1 MRRPYQCLVAIGPTP
16 RKSTSSFHLLAAC
29 GPKLLLLSL
38 DEGEIVS
45 EWGSADAV
53 AEVPEDDEDGGG
65 ERPKKKQKTAAQAKP
80 ANIIK
85 LTISCDQ
92 QYVVAVTDDKF
103 VRVFSLF
110 DGNLCELSQRCMPKR
125 PCALQVQPD
134 NATIVC
140 GDKFGDV
147 YSLPLLPEAALEPGA
162 EPAVATQTT
171 PEVEGKQAF
180 KPSATN
186 LTVHTQRN
194 RKSLEA
200 QMAQKAFSAKK
211 EPVKFERKVLLG
223 HVSMLT
229 DVVHATRSIDGTER
243 GYIITADRDEHIR
256 ISRGPPQS
264 HIIEGYC
271 LGHKEFV
278 SKLCIVPGTD
288 LLVSGGGESEL
299 YVWDWAALTLKRTIS
314 LSDAALSIRVT
325 GVNGLLQP
333 DSNDSVRNPS
343 NAKKEIAVSGL
354 WMVPCRGQGD
364 EKETALLVAVERM
377 PGLYALPT
385 SRLLPMHGKELGLTL
400 LDLDHP
406 PIDVACI
413 GDSFVVT
420 LDAREVGQDR
430 LQAYKMRHVGG
441 QTQAG
446 RMECTQDEELEEK
459 LRSINTYATTDIRAE
474 AKALDDLL
482 YGVANLRKRRGW
494 VDTEKVGDDDPE
506 GEAGVEDVAED

>member
-1 MRRPYQCLVAIGPTP
+1 MQRPYQCLAAIGPTP
-16 RKSTSSFHLLAAC
+16 RNPTSNFHLLAAC
-29 GPKLLLLSL
+29 GPRLLLLSL
-38 DEGEIVS
+38 DEGGILS
-45 EWGSADAV
+45 EWSPADAV

-85 LTISCDQ
+85 LTTSCNE
-92 QYVVAVTDDKF
+92 QYVVAVTDDKC
-103 VRVFSLF
+103 VRVFSLV
-110 DGNLCELSQRCMPKR
+110 DGKLREISQRCMPKR
-125 PCALQVQPD
+125 PCAIQVLPD
-134 NATIVC
+134 NTTIIC

-147 YSLPLLPEAALEPGA
+147 YSLPLHPEPALEAGA
-162 EPAVATQTT
+162 EPSVATETT
-171 PEVEGKQAF
+171 PEIKGKQAF

-211 EPVKFERKVLLG
+211 EPLKFDRKVLLG

-229 DVVHATRSIDGTER
+229 DVAYAIRNVDGAER
-243 GYIITADRDEHIR
+243 RYIITADRDEHIR

-299 YVWDWAALTLKRTIS
+299 YVWDWAAFTLKGTIS
-314 LSDAALSIRVT
+314 LCDAALSMRVP
-325 GVNGLLQP
+325 GMNELSKL
-333 DSNDSVRNPS
+333 DSNGSVQDSIS
-343 NAKKEIAVSGL
+343 AKKDIAVSGL
-354 WMVPCRGQGD
+354 WVVPCQAQD
-364 EKETALLVAVERM
+364 DTKEAALLVAVERV
-377 PGLYALPT
+377 PGLYVLPT
-385 SRLLPMHGKELGLTL
+385 SKLHVVDGKEPGLTL
-400 LDLDHP
+400 LNLDHP

-420 LDAREVGQDR
+420 LDAREEGQDR
-430 LQAYKMRHVGG
+430 IRAFKMRHAPGP
-441 QTQAG
+441 TQAG
-446 RMECTQDEELEEK
+446 SMECTRDEELEEK
-459 LRSINTYATTDIRAE
+459 LRCINTHAVTDSGAE

-494 VDTEKVGDDDPE
+494 VEPGKAGDDDPD
-506 GEAGVEDVAED
+506 GEAGAEDVAED